1 MLPGGAPESRW
12 RGLTPA
18 RGMAMAGDHGLPRM
32 ADALLPARREILEV
46 DSAWGSL
53 G

>member
-1 MLPGGAPESRW
+1 MLRGGAPESRW

-18 RGMAMAGDHGLPRM
+18 RGMAMAGGHGLPRM
-32 ADALLPARREILEV
+32 ADALLPTRREIFEV
-46 DSAWGSL
+46 DSAAGSL